1 MMTAMAIK
9 FEDYYKTLGVERK
22 ASADEIK
29 RAYRTLA
36 RKYHPD
42 VNKQASAQE
51 QFKKVTE
58 AYEVLKDPEKRKRYD
73 QFGANYKEGQ
83 DFRPPP
89 GFEGFNFNF
98 GGPGSGPGGGQ
109 RAGGFNMSGGNFSD
123 FFEMLFGQMSQAHG
137 GRAKAGNPFGGAF
150 GGAGNPF
157 AGAAGQQASAGG
169 DCSSDSCG
177 SGGCGSGGCGTSGG
191 GESTLVITLEE
202 AYHGGS
208 RQISLQSPDGS
219 TTKLEVKIPAGA
231 ADGAKIRLKEHN
243 LMLKLRIAK
252 HAQYELAGTDLITDV
267 RVAPWEAALGCK
279 VPVDTLDGQ
288 ITMTIPPG
296 TSSGAKM
303 RIREKGLRK
312 PKNQGKGDLFAR
324 VKIVMPK
331 DITDEQKALYEQ
343 LRDMSDFDPRKS

>member
-1 MMTAMAIK
+1 MAIK
-9 FEDYYKTLGVERK
+9 FEDYYKTLGVDRK

-29 RAYRTLA
+29 RAYRALA

-58 AYEVLKDPEKRKRYD
+58 AYEVLKDPDKRKRYD
-73 QFGANYKEGQ
+73 QFGANYQQGQ

-98 GGPGSGPGGGQ
+98 GGPGGGQ
-109 RAGGFNMSGGNFSD
+109 RAGGFNMSGGGDFSD

-137 GRAKAGNPFGGAF
+137 GRAKATNPFGGSF

-157 AGAAGQQASAGG
+157 GGQARQQQRAGG
-169 DCSSDSCG
+169 GCGGGSCG
-177 SGGCGSGGCGTSGG
+177 SGCGDNDTV
-191 GESTLVITLEE
+191 LNITLEE

-243 LMLKLRIAK
+243 LMLNLKIVK
-252 HAQYELAGTDLITDV
+252 HPVYELAGSDLIADV
-267 RVAPWEAALGCK
+267 RISPWEAALGCK
-279 VPVDTLDGQ
+279 VPVDTMDGQ

-312 PKNQGKGDLFAR
+312 PKNQGRGDLFAR
-324 VKIVMPK
+324 VKIVVPK
-331 DITDEQKALYEQ
+331 EITDEEKALYEQ
-343 LRDMSDFDPRKS
+343 LKEQSDFDPRKA

>member
-1 MMTAMAIK
+1 MAIK

-22 ASADEIK
+22 ASADQIK

-42 VNKQASAQE
+42 VNKEASAQE

-58 AYEVLKDPEKRKRYD
+58 AYEVLKDPAKRKQYD

-89 GFEGFNFNF
+89 GFEGFNF
-98 GGPGSGPGGGQ
+98 GGPGGG
-109 RAGGFNMSGGNFSD
+109 RGGFNMHANGGDFSD
-123 FFEMLFGQMSQAHG
+123 FFEMLFGQMSAAHG
-137 GRAKAGNPFGGAF
+137 GRAKATSPFGGGSFGGGNPFGGQARQQTS
-150 GGAGNPF
+150 GGK
-157 AGAAGQQASAGG
+157 AGG
-169 DCSSDSCG
+169 CG
-177 SGGCGSGGCGTSGG
+177 SGGCGSGSCGDDDTV
-191 GESTLVITLEE
+191 LNITLEE

-219 TTKLEVKIPAGA
+219 VSKLEVKIPAGA
-231 ADGAKIRLKEHN
+231 ADGARIRLKEHN
-243 LMLKLRIAK
+243 LMLKVKIAK
-252 HAQYELAGTDLITDV
+252 HAIYELSGTNLIVDV
-267 RVAPWEAALGCK
+267 RISPWEAALGAK
-279 VPVDTLDGQ
+279 VPVNTLDGE
-288 ITMTIPPG
+288 ITMTIPAR

-312 PKNQGKGDLFAR
+312 PKNQGRGDLFAR

-331 DITDEQKALYEQ
+331 ELTDEEKALFEQ
-343 LRDMSDFDPRKS
+343 LRDQSEFDPRKP

>member
-1 MMTAMAIK
+1 MAIK
-9 FEDYYKTLGVERK
+9 FEDYYKTLGVDRK

-29 RAYRTLA
+29 RAYRALA

-58 AYEVLKDPEKRKRYD
+58 AYEVLKDPDKRKRYD
-73 QFGANYKEGQ
+73 QFGANYQQGQ

-98 GGPGSGPGGGQ
+98 GGPGGGQ
-109 RAGGFNMSGGNFSD
+109 RAGGFNMSGGGDFSD

-137 GRAKAGNPFGGAF
+137 GRAKATNPFGGSF

-157 AGAAGQQASAGG
+157 GGQARQQQRAGG
-169 DCSSDSCG
+169 GCGGGSCG
-177 SGGCGSGGCGTSGG
+177 SGCGDNDTV
-191 GESTLVITLEE
+191 LNITLEE

-243 LMLKLRIAK
+243 LMLKLKIVK
-252 HAQYELAGTDLITDV
+252 HPVYELAGSDLIADV
-267 RVAPWEAALGCK
+267 RISPWEAALGCK
-279 VPVDTLDGQ
+279 VPVDTMDGQ

-312 PKNQGKGDLFAR
+312 PKNQGRGDLFAR
-324 VKIVMPK
+324 VKIVVPK
-331 DITDEQKALYEQ
+331 EITDEEKALYEQ
-343 LRDMSDFDPRKS
+343 LKEQSDFDPRKA